1 VVILPHHAQ
10 HYVTAVAALYYIA
23 MTFSKMF
30 YYVDVTL
37 TVDFLDLGCY
47 SAVGVARWGAHTTGG
62 QFEF

>member
-10 HYVTAVAALYYIA
+10 HYVTTVTALYYIA

-30 YYVDVTL
+30 YYVDVAL

-47 SAVGVARWGAHTTGG
+47 GAVGVARG
-62 QFEF
+62 